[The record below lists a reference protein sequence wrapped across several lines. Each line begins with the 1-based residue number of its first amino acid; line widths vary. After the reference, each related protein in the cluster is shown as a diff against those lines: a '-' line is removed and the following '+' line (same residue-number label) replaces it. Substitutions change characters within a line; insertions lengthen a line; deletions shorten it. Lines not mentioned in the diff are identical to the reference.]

1 MNVIDIYTKKEY
13 TCKKCNGQVYYGKVT
28 ASDGTLVTKDGQ
40 NPNGKFG
47 KESNVLS
54 AAVDVNNKEKFHE
67 CYSSNVEKQYNEAM
81 KLKQPLVQQDTTN
94 SFTTNPGDEFDVIA
108 NRAYQKL
115 YILASKFCGA
125 DATAK
130 DKHITTMG
138 LMHDY
143 FQFRTSKGI

>member
-13 TCKKCNGQVYYGKVT
+13 TCKKCGTQVYYGKVT
-28 ASDGTLVTKDGQ
+28 RDDGTICTKDGQ

-67 CYSSNVEKQYNEAM
+67 CYLPLIEKQYNESNRLKAP
-81 KLKQPLVQQDTTN
+81 LKQPDIIDN
-94 SFTTNPGDEFDVIA
+94 FSTNPDDEFEIIA

-115 YILASKFCGA
+115 YILASKFCGEGSNV
-125 DATAK
+125 K

>member
-28 ASDGTLVTKDGQ
+28 SPEGKLITKDGNQ
-40 NPNGKFG
+40 PNGKFG

-54 AAVDVNNKEKFHE
+54 AAVDVNNKEKFHG
-67 CYSSNVEKQYNEAM
+67 CYLSLVERQYDEAQG
-81 KLKQPLVQQDTTN
+81 LKQTTTN
-94 SFTTNPGDEFDVIA
+94 TNIFTTSPDDEFEIIA
-108 NRAYQKL
+108 NKAYYKL
-115 YILASKFCGA
+115 NILASKFCGA
-125 DATAK
+125 EATVK

-143 FQFRTSKGI
+143 FSFRASKGI

>member
-1 MNVIDIYTKKEY
+1 MNVIDIYTKKDY
-13 TCKKCNGQVYYGKVT
+13 TCKKCGTQVYYGKVT
-28 ASDGTLVTKDGQ
+28 APDGTLVTKDGQ

-67 CYSSNVEKQYNEAM
+67 CYSNFVEKQYNEAM
-81 KLKQPLVQQDTTN
+81 KLKQPLKQPDTSN
-94 SFTTNPGDEFDVIA
+94 SFTTSPDDEFENIA

-125 DATAK
+125 DANVK